1 MTMKD
6 LEADIEIKAEKP
18 SALPVDGEGND
29 SKPNGL
35 PHATVDLDGPTG
47 NGTSEEEGLLQWWP
61 PVTDVAAGRMTPTI
75 PSVDCDSVLK
85 RWFKKVR

>member
-18 SALPVDGEGND
+18 TAQHVDGEGND

-35 PHATVDLDGPTG
+35 PHATVDLDGPTS
-47 NGTSEEEGLLQWWP
+47 NGTSEEEGLLQ
-61 PVTDVAAGRMTPTI
+61 
-75 PSVDCDSVLK
+75 
-85 RWFKKVR
+85 